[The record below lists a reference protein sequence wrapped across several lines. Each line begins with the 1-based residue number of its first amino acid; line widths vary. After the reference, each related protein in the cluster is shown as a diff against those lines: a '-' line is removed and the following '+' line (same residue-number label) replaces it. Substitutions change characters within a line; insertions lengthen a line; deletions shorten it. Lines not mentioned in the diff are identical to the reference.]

1 MALAK
6 QNAAIKLLKQLG
18 IPIAPDAD
26 PQQQQ
31 APQQP
36 QQLGKRAYQ
45 NDEQDED
52 EEDEGEEGDEH
63 GGYHYRQSEQHEQTS
78 RSSKRH
84 AAESHGGGVATGPKP
99 GKAQPGG
106 PPSGASRY
114 TRNSTRD
121 PHGDG
126 GGGSSPSRPGGSRNP
141 ARGQYGSSHGRGA
154 GGEGE
159 DDVEEGGY
167 TEEPAASGM
176 GQGEQAGQ
184 LAPSYAFGGRSTGA
198 KGPAV
203 AKRYMS
209 SYLADLGEDL
219 DDGLGMGASRSAG
232 GKGIGS
238 STVAPASAGTSGKN
252 DGSRVETVHA
262 VAATSSAQAAP
273 RQAAVP
279 TAAVAT
285 EHEDSEEEEGELASE
300 EEGMV

>member
-31 APQQP
+31 ATQQP
-36 QQLGKRAYQ
+36 QQLGKRAYP
-45 NDEQDED
+45 NDEPDED

-63 GGYHYRQSEQHEQTS
+63 GGYHYRQSEQHEQTT

-84 AAESHGGGVATGPKP
+84 AAESHGGGATGPKP

-114 TRNSTRD
+114 ARNSTRD

-126 GGGSSPSRPGGSRNP
+126 GGSPSRPGGSRNAP
-141 ARGQYGSSHGRGA
+141 RGQYGSSHGRGA

-238 STVAPASAGTSGKN
+238 SAVVPASAGTSGKN
-252 DGSRVETVHA
+252 DGPRVETVHA

-279 TAAVAT
+279 TAAVAM